1 MKKFL
6 FLFWCCILFGFTY
19 AIEISADVLYLL
31 AVEIIADWEATKE
44 QMVWIFQSCE
54 KNNKKLSKQCKE
66 VLQKLWETE
75 KQSET
80 AAEEKLWILKE
91 VIDWGT
97 ITVEAN
103 GLTYNIKMIWV
114 DARGD
119 IIKHGY
125 LDEWGEWAKEHLKTL
140 LQNKTIT
147 LEFDETQGEED
158 KYGRK
163 LAYIIADWININKQ
177 MIEDWYSR
185 SQYYAGD
192 TSYKYR
198 SEFEQAEKD
207 AQSKD
212 NWLRAIIYGV
222 KPKDGES
229 TNMQQIRQLLRPKAD
244 TRDIQP
250 ANTNIKTATTNT
262 RNMSNMCRNTYNEI
276 YNNYKELTYKDKEKL
291 NRGLLAANC
300 WFFVK

>member
-91 VIDWGT
+91 VIDWDT
-97 ITVEAN
+97 IKVEEN
-103 GLTYNIKMIWV
+103 GSTYNVRMIWL
-114 DARGD
+114 DAPESSTTRYWYIEEYGA
-119 IIKHGY
+119 
-125 LDEWGEWAKEHLKTL
+125 EAKDHLKQL
-140 LQNKTIT
+140 LNWKNIS

-158 KYGRK
+158 KYWRK
-163 LAYIIADWININKQ
+163 LAYVFVNGNNINKQ
-177 MIEDWYSR
+177 MIEDG
-185 SQYYAGD
+185 YAWEY
-192 TSYKYR
+192 TYNLPYKYQ
-198 SEFEQAEKD
+198 SEFKEAQKTAELK
-207 AQSKD
+207 
-212 NWLRAIIYGV
+212 NNGLWGV
-222 KPKDGES
+222 THWERVKDGE
-229 TNMQQIRQLLRPKAD
+229 TVQ
-244 TRDIQP
+244 
-250 ANTNIKTATTNT
+250 KTTT
-262 RNMSNMCRNTYNEI
+262 SNYITYNTSSS
-276 YNNYKELTYKDKEKL
+276 LCAGHTWFTGP
-291 NRGLLAANC
+291 RGWCYYVDWNSKVYDSTKVC
-300 WFFVK
+300 CK